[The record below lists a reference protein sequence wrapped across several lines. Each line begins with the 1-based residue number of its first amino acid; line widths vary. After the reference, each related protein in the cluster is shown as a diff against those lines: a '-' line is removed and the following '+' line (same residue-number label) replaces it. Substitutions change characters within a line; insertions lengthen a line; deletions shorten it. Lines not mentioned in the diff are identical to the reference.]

1 MALIIKIQLFLR
13 CPRRIANC
21 LCARKS
27 GCGGTTKQFVV
38 LVFPTFFT
46 PNNDTYND
54 VWEVTGMENY
64 PQAVVTIFDRY
75 GKLIVQLSRFKMSWD
90 GTLNQVPLPA
100 SDYWYALKVD
110 DSMPVLRGHFT
121 LKR

>member
-1 MALIIKIQLFLR
+1 
-13 CPRRIANC
+13 
-21 LCARKS
+21 
-27 GCGGTTKQFVV
+27 
-38 LVFPTFFT
+38 
-46 PNNDTYND
+46 
-54 VWEVTGMENY
+54 MENY

-75 GKLIVQLSRFKMSWD
+75 GKLIAQLSRFKMSWD
-90 GTLNQVPLPA
+90 GTFNQIPLPT